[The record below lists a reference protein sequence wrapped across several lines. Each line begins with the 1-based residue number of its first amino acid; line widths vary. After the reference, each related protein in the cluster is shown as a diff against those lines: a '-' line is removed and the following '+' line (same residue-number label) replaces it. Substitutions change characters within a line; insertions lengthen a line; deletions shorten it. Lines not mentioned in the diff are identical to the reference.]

1 MEVTLNDK
9 YTVTTGQVYLTG
21 IQALV
26 RLPLDQQRRDAR
38 AGLRTGAFITGYE
51 GSPLGGYDLTL
62 ARVGALL
69 QAHHIVHQP
78 AVNEE
83 VGATAV
89 MGSQIV
95 HLFPGARVEG
105 VNSIWYGKGPGVDR
119 CGDIFKHANFGGT
132 GPQSAALILGGDD
145 HNCKSSTLPHQS
157 DFAYVSAGIPV
168 LYPSSVQ
175 EFLDFGLHAFA
186 LSRYSGCW
194 VALKVVTN
202 LCDGGSIVEV
212 DPERPQIVLPATL
225 PDGSPYQKIQDVT
238 FLPPGTIEME
248 RRLFS
253 ERHAAVQAYAQVNS
267 LDRLEEHTGDDR
279 LGLVSAGKSYA
290 DMRQA
295 LLDMGL
301 DSAALRR
308 LGIRVLHL
316 GLIYPL
322 NPDVVRRFAAGL
334 DEIIV
339 VEEKRAFI
347 ESQLRDCLYG
357 LTHHPR
363 VLGKYDESGAAF
375 FPMHGECDADMIAE
389 RLGPRL
395 QRLGEAPGIAA
406 RLELLQA
413 IRARHYDPF
422 MARKPNYC
430 SGCPHNRSTRAL
442 EGQIVG
448 GGIGCHGMSGLIE
461 QPARHASYLTQMG
474 GEGMPWVGAAP
485 FTDTPHIIQNIGDG
499 TYFHSGSQSVRAC
512 VAAGVHITFRL
523 LYNGAVAMTGGQ
535 AAQGAMAIPELTQS
549 LAAEGVR
556 KIIIIAE
563 DPHRWRHAQLSPIT
577 TLWPRQKYFEALRL
591 LEATP
596 GVTVLINDQQCAA
609 EKRRE
614 RKRGIQ
620 PEPHLFAVI
629 NEEVCEGCGNCG
641 EVSNCMSLHAVET
654 EFGPK
659 TRIHQSSCN
668 KDYACLDGDCPSFVT
683 VEVAPGTGLAP
694 VQPPL
699 LAAEALPEPARK
711 ARMQGSYAIYIPGV
725 GGTGVVTVNALLCYA
740 ALMEGK
746 SLLTLDQ
753 TGLAQK
759 GGAVLSNVILTEGH
773 TLAANKVGLGTVDL
787 YLALDGLGGVTPV
800 NLDRAHPQRT
810 VAVVNT
816 TPTPSGEMIRNNLLL
831 FPSPGSLQRSIDPY
845 TRAASNIYVDAGTLA
860 EGLFGDHMMTN
871 LFLLG
876 VAYQAG
882 FLPLEAASIERAIA
896 LNGVAVELNQQAFRY
911 GRRYVLAP
919 QAVMALALPEVKDF
933 HAERAAR
940 MLALEAQYSKVEREA
955 YYYLVERCAHLDQ
968 ETQRLLA
975 IRIAELIDY
984 QDVAYATTY
993 VDEVLAVAARET
1005 AVYPGHLELTRTV
1018 LRQLYKVMAYK
1029 DEYEVAR
1036 LHLKQTWRTQL
1047 TAMFAQPRR
1056 VYYHLHPPLLRA
1068 LGLQRKLRLGPWF
1081 DRPLRLLRRGKVLR
1095 GGRLDLF
1102 GYARL
1107 RRAERA
1113 LIPWY
1118 RQVVA
1123 ALLAHLTVPNHALAV
1138 VIANAPE
1145 TLRGYEDLKLRR
1157 LTEMQEL
1164 VAQHLARFSE
1174 TAQGEAL
1181 LTLSIR

>member
-1 MEVTLNDK
+1 MEVTLDEK
-9 YTVTTGQVYLTG
+9 YTVSTGRVYLTG

-26 RLPLDQQRRDAR
+26 RLPLDQQRRDTR
-38 AGLRTGAFITGYE
+38 MGLRTGAFITGYE

-62 ARVGALL
+62 ARLGKLL
-69 QAHHIVHQP
+69 QTHNIVHQP

-95 HLFPGARVEG
+95 HLFPGARVDG

-132 GPQSAALILGGDD
+132 GPQSAAVILGGDD

-168 LYPSSVQ
+168 LYPSTVQ
-175 EFLDFGLHAFA
+175 EFLEFGLQAFA

-194 VALKVVTN
+194 VAVKVVTN
-202 LCDGGSIVEV
+202 LCDGGSVVEV
-212 DPERPQIVLPATL
+212 HPDQPQIIIPATL
-225 PDGSPYQKIQDVT
+225 LDGTPYHKIQDTT
-238 FLPPGTIEME
+238 FLPPGTIDME
-248 RRLFS
+248 RRLFY
-253 ERHAAVQAYAQVNS
+253 ERHAAVQAYAQVNG
-267 LDRLEEHTGDDR
+267 LDRLVEHTGDDR
-279 LGLVSAGKSYA
+279 IGLVSAGKSYA
-290 DMRQA
+290 DLRQA

-301 DSAALRR
+301 DSATLQR

-322 NPDVVRRFAAGL
+322 NADIVRRFAAGL
-334 DEIIV
+334 EEIIV
-339 VEEKRAFI
+339 VEEKRAFVETQI
-347 ESQLRDCLYG
+347 RDSLYA
-357 LTHHPR
+357 LSHRPR
-363 VLGKYDESGAAF
+363 VLGKYDEQEAVL
-375 FPMHGECDADMIAE
+375 FPMHGEFDADVITE

-406 RLELLQA
+406 RLATLQA
-413 IRARHYDPF
+413 IRARHYEPF

-485 FTDTPHIIQNIGDG
+485 FTDTPHIFQNIGDG
-499 TYFHSGSQSVRAC
+499 TYFHSGSQALRAC
-512 VAAGVHITFRL
+512 VAAGVNITFRL

-535 AAQGAMAIPELTQS
+535 EAQGNMTIPALTHS
-549 LAAEGVR
+549 LAAEGVT
-556 KIIIIAE
+556 KVIVISE
-563 DPHRWRHAQLSPIT
+563 DPTRWRRAHFSTIT
-577 TLWPRQKYFEALRL
+577 TLWPRQKYFEALRE

-596 GVTVLINDQQCAA
+596 GVTVLLNDQQCAA

-620 PEPHLFAVI
+620 AEPNVFAVI

-641 EVSNCMSLHAVET
+641 EVSNCMSLHTVET

-683 VEVAPGTGLAP
+683 VEVAPGTGLVLP
-694 VQPPL
+694 QPPSL
-699 LAAEALPEPARK
+699 QATDVPEPARK
-711 ARMQGSYAIYIPGV
+711 ARIRGSYSIYIPGV

-746 SLLTLDQ
+746 ALLTLDQ

-759 GGAVLSNVILTEGH
+759 GGAVLSNVVLTEGE
-773 TLAANKVGLGTVDL
+773 TIAANKAGMGTVDL
-787 YLALDGLGGVTPV
+787 YLALDALGAVAPV
-800 NLDRAHPQRT
+800 NLDRTHPERT

-816 TPTPSGEMIRNNLLL
+816 TPSPTGEMIRNNLLL
-831 FPSPGSLQRSIDPY
+831 FPTEGTLRRNIDQY
-845 TRAASNIYVDAGTLA
+845 TQAVNNLYVDAGTIA

-882 FLPLEAASIERAIA
+882 FLPLEAASIEGAIA
-896 LNGVAVELNQQAFRY
+896 LNGVAVQQNQQAFRY
-911 GRRYVLAP
+911 GRYYVTDP
-919 QAVMALALPEVKDF
+919 QAVLALALPAPQDF
-933 HAERAAR
+933 NAERAA
-940 MLALEAQYSKVEREA
+940 MLLYLEEHHSKVEREA
-955 YYYLVERCAHLDQ
+955 YYYLLERCKHLDD
-968 ETQRLLA
+968 EAQRMLA
-975 IRIAELIDY
+975 IRIGELIDY
-984 QDVAYATTY
+984 QDVAYATAY
-993 VDEVLAVAARET
+993 VDDVLNVAAREA
-1005 AVYPGHLELTRTV
+1005 AVCPGHVELTHAV
-1018 LRQLYKVMAYK
+1018 LQHLYKVMAYK

-1036 LHLKQTWRTQL
+1036 LHLKQAWRSHL
-1047 TAMFAQPRR
+1047 TAMFAQPQK
-1056 VYYHLHPPLLRA
+1056 VYYHLHPPVLRA
-1068 LGLQRKLRLGPWF
+1068 LGWQRKLALGPWF
-1081 DRPLRLLRRGKVLR
+1081 ETPLRLLRRMKTLR
-1095 GGRLDLF
+1095 GRRLDLF

-1107 RRAERA
+1107 RREERA

-1118 RQVVA
+1118 RHTITQV
-1123 ALLAHLTVPNHALAV
+1123 LAHLTTQNHTMAV
-1138 VIANAPE
+1138 VIANAPD
-1145 TLRGYEDLKLRR
+1145 TIRGYEELKLRR
-1157 LTEMQEL
+1157 LTEAKEL
-1164 VAQHLARFSE
+1164 VAQHLARFTGAVQE
-1174 TAQGEAL
+1174 PPL
-1181 LTLSIR
+1181 VTLSVR